1 VTNEWERG
9 HGEDDL
15 PSWCWDDVK
24 DSIIDTINQ
33 MLPQIC
39 VDVDLS
45 FKVNYE

>member
-1 VTNEWERG
+1 MNTVE
-9 HGEDDL
+9 
-15 PSWCWDDVK
+15 
-24 DSIIDTINQ
+24 Q